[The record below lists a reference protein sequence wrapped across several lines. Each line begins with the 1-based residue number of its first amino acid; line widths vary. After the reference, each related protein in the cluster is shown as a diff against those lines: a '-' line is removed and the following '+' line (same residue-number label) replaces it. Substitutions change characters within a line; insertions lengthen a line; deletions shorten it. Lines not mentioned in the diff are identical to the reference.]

1 MNTQDKDTFIK
12 TSEVHVAVQTLAKAT
27 FGEYEYKKDADDSD
41 SGDDIA
47 KITKGIKSTNAQF
60 SLSYNDISGFMK
72 YYKFH
77 KNSYMSN

>member
-1 MNTQDKDTFIK
+1 MKNQNKDTFVK
-12 TSEVHVAVQTLAKAT
+12 TSEVHMAVPTLAAAT
-27 FGEYEYKKDADDSD
+27 FGEYEYKNDADDSD

-60 SLSYNDISGFMK
+60 SLSYNDTIGFMK

-77 KNSYMSN
+77 ENSYKSN